1 MANKRKRSRKENKAI
16 HAKKKRGD
24 FDIWKHQRVAE
35 RKLRGVQ
42 KRNPKGLVWEGY
54 TAAETKKHARGKRD
68 AFLPEF

>member
-16 HAKKKRGD
+16 HAKKRGD

-42 KRNPKGLVWEGY
+42 KRNPKGLAWEGY
-54 TAAETKKHARGKRD
+54 TSAERKKKPKTGP
-68 AFLPEF
+68 FLPEF